1 MSLSKRILYD
11 LDVTGGKLLSNDMN
25 VSSGTVSNIYM
36 GNASGGSMRLSGD
49 LSVSGTLTTVNITT
63 TNISETNVSASSIV
77 GTNVNITNSTIAN
90 IISTNI
96 TSTNIIS
103 TNNTITNS
111 VITNFS
117 GGSIVVSSN
126 SSFGSNV
133 LIAGPILQIPTGD
146 IASRPSANLGYIRYN
161 TETSQFEGYGPG
173 NAWGSLGGVVDIAQT
188 TKVLASANPS
198 VTDGNLYFY
207 TVGTERVRINSAGN
221 VGIATT
227 APGHLLDVNGGLR
240 STNFTTTNA
249 LVTNISSGTLNLS
262 TGITSANAQITNA
275 NITTVTAATLLNTN
289 AVSTNVSAATL
300 NLSTGITSANA
311 QITNAN
317 ITTVTSATLLNTN
330 AVSTNVS
337 AATLNLSTGVTSAS
351 AQITNLNI
359 TTATVGTALATNV
372 SATTVTAATL
382 LNTNAVSTNVS
393 AATINL
399 STGLT
404 SASAQIANGNITTA
418 TVGTALATNV
428 SATTVTAATLLNTNQ
443 NSTNVSSATLNLST
457 GLTSASAQITNVS
470 ATTVT
475 AATLLNTNQN
485 STNVSAAT
493 LNLSTGLTSA
503 SAQITNANITTIST
517 GTAVATT
524 YTGGSMSLSGNL
536 AIGGTLTTVNITT
549 TNISETNVSAGSV
562 SATNIG
568 VTTQTVGTSRITTS
582 LLALG
587 NSNTVGSIFT
597 TGGNVG
603 IGTTAPSSKLHVN
616 GSIRLDAETAID
628 IFSPLQIDSA
638 NLTQTYISFGIA
650 GTVNDAAYLRQIGG
664 SNSYKMALDIHDD
677 GDEPGFCI
685 RSVKSTNNPDII
697 NELFTVQAN
706 GNVGIG
712 TASPGSSLHVAG
724 SIPISPV
731 GSGVHVGIDSNTY
744 AAIQLNSTV
753 GSYIDF
759 GTSGGDYQARIIAN
773 TVGNIS
779 LLANASNNGFVGI
792 NTASPVYTLDV
803 NGSIQAS
810 GTNNTNYVP
819 TCVFANNTN
828 TANTAVASF
837 FTPNVTG
844 LSYSYFGR
852 SRSTGNCFGL
862 SYNYVGSNDAANYM
876 GIEHYGKA
884 GGIYLYNNSNINLS
898 GNVGIN
904 TQSPATKL
912 SVNGDFSLAANSGA
926 WNTTAGKGIYMRYST
941 ADGQDAGFIQSID
954 RSASIV
960 YPITIQASTINLST
974 DTANITR
981 LFINASGNIGI
992 GTTAPSGMLHL
1003 NNVALFTSSGN
1014 LTCTGDIISFGSLS
1028 DRRLKTNIEDL
1039 QSIDAINVVNTLRP
1053 VKFKWNNSISNVE
1066 KRGSDDI
1073 GFIAQEV
1080 EEVAPC
1086 AVDDFTDISN
1096 NIEYKCIKYER
1107 LMPYLV
1113 GSIQD
1118 LTRELQKTNEE
1129 LQKTNEE
1136 LQILKTFIR
1145 SKFSDGI

>member
-1 MSLSKRILYD
+1 
-11 LDVTGGKLLSNDMN
+11 
-25 VSSGTVSNIYM
+25 
-36 GNASGGSMRLSGD
+36 
-49 LSVSGTLTTVNITT
+49 
-63 TNISETNVSASSIV
+63 
-77 GTNVNITNSTIAN
+77 
-90 IISTNI
+90 
-96 TSTNIIS
+96 
-103 TNNTITNS
+103 
-111 VITNFS
+111 
-117 GGSIVVSSN
+117 
-126 SSFGSNV
+126 
-133 LIAGPILQIPTGD
+133 
-146 IASRPSANLGYIRYN
+146 
-161 TETSQFEGYGPG
+161 
-173 NAWGSLGGVVDIAQT
+173 
-188 TKVLASANPS
+188 
-198 VTDGNLYFY
+198 
-207 TVGTERVRINSAGN
+207 
-221 VGIATT
+221 
-227 APGHLLDVNGGLR
+227 
-240 STNFTTTNA
+240 
-249 LVTNISSGTLNLS
+249 
-262 TGITSANAQITNA
+262 
-275 NITTVTAATLLNTN
+275 LLNTN
-289 AVSTNVSAATL
+289 AVSTNVSSATL
-300 NLSTGITSANA
+300 NLSTGLTSSSA

-317 ITTVTSATLLNTN
+317 IA
-330 AVSTNVS
+330 
-337 AATLNLSTGVTSAS
+337 
-351 AQITNLNI
+351 
-359 TTATVGTALATNV
+359 
-372 SATTVTAATL
+372 
-382 LNTNAVSTNVS
+382 
-393 AATINL
+393 
-399 STGLT
+399 
-404 SASAQIANGNITTA
+404 
-418 TVGTALATNV
+418 
-428 SATTVTAATLLNTNQ
+428 TVTAATLLNTNQ

-457 GLTSASAQITNVS
+457 GLTSS
-470 ATTVT
+470 
-475 AATLLNTNQN
+475 
-485 STNVSAAT
+485 
-493 LNLSTGLTSA
+493 

-517 GTAVATT
+517 GTAVAIT

-724 SIPISPV
+724 SIPVSPV
-731 GSGVHVGIDSNTY
+731 GSGVHVGIDLNTY

-810 GTNNTNYVP
+810 GTNNTIYVP

-852 SRSTGNCFGL
+852 SRGSGNCGTL
-862 SYNYVGSNDAANYM
+862 TYNYIGSNDAANYIA
-876 GIEHYGKA
+876 IENYGKA
-884 GGIYLYNNSNINLS
+884 GGIYLYNNSNISLS
-898 GNVGIN
+898 GNVGI
-904 TQSPATKL
+904 
-912 SVNGDFSLAANSGA
+912 
-926 WNTTAGKGIYMRYST
+926 
-941 ADGQDAGFIQSID
+941 
-954 RSASIV
+954 
-960 YPITIQASTINLST
+960 
-974 DTANITR
+974 
-981 LFINASGNIGI
+981 
-992 GTTAPSGMLHL
+992 GTTSPSGMLHL
-1003 NNVALFTSSGN
+1003 NNAALFTSTGN

-1118 LTRELQKTNEE
+1118 LTRELQMTKDELQTTNDE